1 MVPTMLSH
9 RSDGPVP
16 TDVSNK
22 SPGRRFLL
30 VVAFSA
36 GWEICMREPVP
47 AALD

>member
-9 RSDGPVP
+9 RSDWPV
-16 TDVSNK
+16 TSDVSNK
-22 SPGRRFLL
+22 SPGRRLLL

-36 GWEICMREPVP
+36 GWEIGIIEPVP